1 MPAIYAHY
9 SFGRQ
14 VFRQLDP
21 QLRKIISTYKT
32 EFRTGLQGPDF
43 LFFYNPL
50 KANDM
55 SRLGSEIHS
64 RKASVFLKHALK
76 ILSIT
81 GMDSPEGAYIMGFI
95 CHFILD
101 SSVHSYIDEMAAAKG
116 KNHTLQETEFDR
128 YMMKRDGFDP
138 IRYPV
143 HKLVDHSR
151 DLAATVTVFYEGT
164 STVSVWQCLRFM
176 HETKKILR
184 VGGPVSQT
192 AKLSV
197 VNLALGKGD
206 EHVDHLM
213 KIKEDPGCI
222 PICLELAERFDR
234 AIPEC
239 AAEIEGFCRTVRG
252 EEKLSGRFYRNFT

>member
-21 QLRKIISTYKT
+21 QLRKIISKYKT
-32 EFRTGLQGPDF
+32 EFRIGLQGPDF

-50 KANDM
+50 KANDK
-55 SRLGSEIHS
+55 SRLGKEIHE
-64 RKASVFLKHALK
+64 RNASVFLKHALK

-81 GMDSPEGAYIMGFI
+81 GLDSAEGAYIMGFI

-101 SSVHSYIDEMAAAKG
+101 SSVHSYIDEMVKAKG
-116 KNHTLQETEFDR
+116 KSHTLQETEFDR
-128 YMMKRDGFDP
+128 YMMKRDGYDP
-138 IRYPV
+138 LRYPV
-143 HKLVDHSR
+143 HKLADHSR
-151 DLAATVTVFYEGT
+151 ELASTVSVFYEGT

-176 HETKKILR
+176 YETKKVLR
-184 VGGPVSQT
+184 VSGPVSQT
-192 AKLSV
+192 AKLSLV
-197 VNLALGKGD
+197 SKALGKDD

-222 PICLELAERFDR
+222 PICQELARRFDL

-239 AAEIEGFCRTVRG
+239 AAEIEGFQRTLSG
-252 EEKLSGRFYRNFT
+252 EDKLSERFYRNFA